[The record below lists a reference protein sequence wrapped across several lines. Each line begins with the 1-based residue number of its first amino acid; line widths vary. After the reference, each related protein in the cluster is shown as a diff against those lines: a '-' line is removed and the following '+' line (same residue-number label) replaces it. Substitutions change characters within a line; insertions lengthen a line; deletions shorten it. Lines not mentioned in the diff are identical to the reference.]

1 LAIMNLTLSKYPL
14 IRMLLLGVL
23 SAAPLSAQVIPV
35 NLSAPS
41 DKPVDKT
48 KPVKVF
54 IQSGQSNSL
63 GFGKLEGAKPLY
75 SSIFHSAD
83 PSAIACKMPVGES
96 ALIPLNIY
104 QSAEPNAE
112 KGGIAHHYASLEI
125 GKPIPSDAKPSN
137 TQTFALGSVAEQI
150 PSASGVP
157 FQVVKTYLEVAHA
170 GTYEV
175 HAGMGDSSHCAIHI
189 DGTKVYEKALDAT
202 KATLTKI
209 KLDAGKR
216 YEVVINF
223 YKSGSAAF
231 WMEQVD
237 LEGKGDLRWIVEK
250 LGRFPYMQ
258 DDKGEWTVRND
269 VMLNDAY
276 MGKGQSAPLSA
287 KACGPTFGPELGFGF
302 VLGEYLDEPVI
313 VMKADIG
320 NRSLGWD
327 ILPPGSES
335 YTFDGKLYPGYG
347 ETLSP
352 DGKIVK
358 PGPTD
363 WYAGKQ
369 YDDFTAS
376 IRNVLDNFGKHY
388 PQYAEQGFEVAG
400 FVWWQGHKDGPN
412 PAHNARYE
420 QNLVNLIKAWRKEFN
435 APKANWAI
443 ATVGFH
449 GENMIEEYKKIAQ
462 AQLNVADPKL
472 HPELAGTVKTIDT
485 RPFWREPELSP
496 INQDYHYNH
505 NAETYMLTGD
515 ALGRAMV
522 ELLGGKV
529 EYPSAA
535 ADKNHAGVPFMLP
548 PTEEEIASM
557 TNAFKPIILDSLL
570 PKFVSSSDGIPSYRR
585 GGIELKNMIKN
596 VAPAQPRNV
605 ELTSQL
611 DQVISF
617 YNLVGENSYDWKS
630 FGPEMQTA
638 NWHYHTFDPKEKAPK
653 DAKGNVGDMYREIT
667 LPAGMENWFATD
679 FDTAKAGWKTGAA
692 PFGMKDGKKEPLIAS
707 CKVPHCGCNHT
718 PGTLWDKE
726 VLLMRQTFEIPDFKA
741 DHRYR
746 IIVGG
751 SGHQRAGEGF
761 ALYLNGKL
769 VSEAKGG
776 YYKGGGAARGAYV
789 FEDIKPE
796 FKDGKATFAVKAFLR
811 QTGFRGVTAP
821 AQGNLSVW
829 MQEAKLPPLVLA
841 QPAEKE

>member
-1 LAIMNLTLSKYPL
+1 MNLTLSKSSLIRIMLLSALTASPL
-14 IRMLLLGVL
+14 I
-23 SAAPLSAQVIPV
+23 AQVIPV
-35 NLSAPS
+35 NLPAPS

-54 IQSGQSNSL
+54 ILSGQSNAL
-63 GFGKLEGAKPLY
+63 GFGRVEGAAPLY
-75 SSIFHSAD
+75 SSIFLSAD
-83 PSAIACKMPVGES
+83 PSTTVSKMPIGNS
-96 ALIPLNIY
+96 AILPLLTF
-104 QSAEPNAE
+104 QSSDAKAE
-112 KGGIAHHYASLEI
+112 KGGVAYHYAGLEI
-125 GKPIPSDAKPSN
+125 GSPIPNDAKPSN
-137 TQTFALGSVAEQI
+137 TQAFALGSVAEEI
-150 PSASGVP
+150 PSAEGKP
-157 FQVVKTYLEVAHA
+157 FQVVKTYLEVPHD
-170 GTYEV
+170 GTFEI
-175 HAGMGDSSHCAIHI
+175 HAGMGDSAHCAIHI
-189 DGTKVYEKALDAT
+189 DGNKVYEKNLNAKEAT
-202 KATLTKI
+202 ITKT
-209 KLDAGKR
+209 KLNAGKR

-223 YKSGSAAF
+223 FKTGPAAF

-237 LEGKGDLRWIVEK
+237 LEGKGDLRYVVEK
-250 LGRFPYMQ
+250 LGRFPYML
-258 DDKGEWTVRND
+258 DSKGEWAVRND

-276 MGKGQSAPLSA
+276 MGKGQSDPLSA

-302 VLGEYLDEPVI
+302 VLGEYLNEPVI

-327 ILPPGSES
+327 ILPPGSKS

-352 DGKIVK
+352 DGKVVK
-358 PGPTD
+358 PGPAD

-369 YDDFTAS
+369 YDDFTTS
-376 IRNVLDNFGKHY
+376 LHDVLDNFKTKY

-400 FVWWQGHKDGPN
+400 FFWWQGHKDGPN

-420 QNLVNLIKAWRKEFN
+420 ENLVNLIKAWRKEFKAPN
-435 APKANWAI
+435 AKWTI

-449 GENMIEEYKKIAQ
+449 GENMNEEYKKIAQ
-462 AQLNVADPKL
+462 AQLNVSDPKL
-472 HPELAGTVKTIDT
+472 HPELAGTVRTIDT
-485 RPFWREPELSP
+485 RPFWREPEVSP

-529 EYPSAA
+529 EYPSAV
-535 ADKNHAGVPFMLP
+535 ADKKHTSVPFMLP
-548 PTEEEIASM
+548 PTEEEIALM
-557 TNAFKPIILDSLL
+557 RNAYKPIILDSLL

-585 GGIELKNMIKN
+585 GGMELKNMIEN

-617 YNLVGENSYDWKS
+617 YNLVGKNSYDWKS

-653 DAKGNVGDMYREIT
+653 DAKGNVGDMYREVS
-667 LPAGMENWFATD
+667 LPEGMENWFATD
-679 FDTAKAGWKTGAA
+679 FDPAKAGWKLSAS

-707 CKVPHCGCNHT
+707 CKVPHCGCNLT

-746 IIVGG
+746 IIAGG

-796 FKDGKATFAVKAFLR
+796 FKDGKVTFAVKAFLR
-811 QTGFRGVTAP
+811 QTGFRGVSAP
-821 AQGNLSVW
+821 AQGNISVW
-829 MQEAKLPPLVLA
+829 MQEAKLPPLVLEQA
-841 QPAEKE
+841 ANPKK